1 MGWADGLS
9 ATTALRHGLRGLC
22 GRDEHPQ
29 HVAGH
34 CRVSVTRVENIGV
47 ALLVIAPLT
56 LFVVLY
62 RLDLVDAAG
71 RGQRGGAWRSPLC
84 VVAAAVL
91 VYDLGAHFGD
101 ALARRVVAQRRAPA
115 VRAWRGRRR
124 GAVWTR
130 KAGLGHDALIGCA
143 VVEARNSTEQTQ
155 TQTEAAVAG
164 VFSGGVWPKGGRRT
178 KRQWQQWWQ
187 WAAALYCVQHAR
199 CRQEQIGDMCGREWS
214 QRPKGIGM
222 LFIMEPFCVP
232 DRRYFWTRC

>member
-1 MGWADGLS
+1 MGRGRRAGR
-9 ATTALRHGLRGLC
+9 ATH
-22 GRDEHPQ
+22 
-29 HVAGH
+29 
-34 CRVSVTRVENIGV
+34 
-47 ALLVIAPLT
+47 LVIAPLT

-155 TQTEAAVAG
+155 TEAAVAG
-164 VFSGGVWPKGGRRT
+164 VFSGGVWPKGGRQADEEAVGAVVAVGGST
-178 KRQWQQWWQ
+178 VLC
-187 WAAALYCVQHAR
+187 AALACSTQGVARSRLEICAGGSGLSVQ
-199 CRQEQIGDMCGREWS
+199 
-214 QRPKGIGM
+214 KG
-222 LFIMEPFCVP
+222 
-232 DRRYFWTRC
+232 